1 MKRHSDRVA
10 LVTGA
15 ERGIGRAISERLGRE
30 GALVFLLDQTE
41 AVKSA
46 AEQLRASGL
55 RAEPI
60 VADVTDEA
68 AVVAAVAGIKALKGR
83 LDILVNN
90 AGISPKHDGRKPL
103 TPDISL
109 DEWQRVFAVNLTGAF
124 LFAREAI
131 PVMRENGWGR
141 IVNIASYVGQTGAR
155 FAGAHYSAS
164 KAGLIGLS
172 RTLAHEVG
180 ESGITVNCVAPGRV
194 LTAMNAWAN
203 AGGANQDFLTAIPI
217 KRIGTADEIA
227 SAVSFV
233 SSEEASYM
241 TGATLDVNGGC
252 FMR

>member
-1 MKRHSDRVA
+1 

-15 ERGIGRAISERLGRE
+15 ARGIGRAVSERLGRE
-30 GALVFLLDQTE
+30 GALVMLLDKLDGVLTTAKE
-41 AVKSA
+41 
-46 AEQLRASGL
+46 LRAAGL

-60 VADVTDEA
+60 VGDVTDES
-68 AVVAAVAGIKALKGR
+68 AVRSAVAGIAARSGR

-90 AGISPKHDGRKPL
+90 AGISPKHNGHKPL
-103 TPDISL
+103 TPDISFA
-109 DEWQRVFAVNLTGAF
+109 EWQLVFAVNLTSAF

-131 PVMRENGWGR
+131 PIMRANNWGR

-180 ESGITVNCVAPGRV
+180 ESGITVNCVAPGRIA
-194 LTAMNAWAN
+194 TAMNAWAN
-203 AGGANQDFLTAIPI
+203 ASGANEEFIAAIPI
-217 KRIGTADEIA
+217 KRIGTGDDIA
-227 SAVSFV
+227 SAVSFLA
-233 SSEEASYM
+233 SDEASYM
-241 TGATLDVNGGC
+241 TGATLDVNGGY